1 MKYMGIDHHKQ
12 YSHMTIVDKEGK
24 ELRSGNVRNT
34 YHDIEAF
41 LDGRGEE
48 IKAVIEAGR
57 SSYVMVDLMKE
68 FGVDIRI
75 AHPAQVKA
83 IAKAKIKTDKRDSR
97 ILAHLLRMDFIPEVY
112 ARSEENRISQRVL
125 RHRAF
130 FVGTRTRVKNKIRVL
145 LAQQRLELQEE
156 VSRVKNIFSQK
167 GLLFLMEVDLPSPD
181 KDLLESLVKM
191 YRDIEERIKESD
203 GLVRDLYRQLQEA
216 QLISTVPGFG
226 EFLSV
231 LVATEI
237 ADIGRF
243 ESVKK
248 LHSYAGVIPS
258 TYSSGERTYH
268 GKIIKA
274 GNTWLRWAAVEAVY
288 PACKKDFD
296 IWSFYSKRARRKGA
310 NMAKVA
316 TARRLITIIYRVL
329 KDGRRYIAY
338 KR

>member
-1 MKYMGIDHHKQ
+1 M
-12 YSHMTIVDKEGK
+12 
-24 ELRSGNVRNT
+24 
-34 YHDIEAF
+34 
-41 LDGRGEE
+41 
-48 IKAVIEAGR
+48 
-57 SSYVMVDLMKE
+57 
-68 FGVDIRI
+68 
-75 AHPAQVKA
+75 
-83 IAKAKIKTDKRDSR
+83 
-97 ILAHLLRMDFIPEVY
+97 
-112 ARSEENRISQRVL
+112 
-125 RHRAF
+125 
-130 FVGTRTRVKNKIRVL
+130 
-145 LAQQRLELQEE
+145 
-156 VSRVKNIFSQK
+156 KNIFSQK

-203 GLVRDLYRQLQEA
+203 GLVRDLYRELQEA

-243 ESVKK
+243 ESVEK
-248 LHSYAGVIPS
+248 LHSYAEVIPS

-296 IWSFYSKRARRKGA
+296 IWSFYSKHARRKGA

-329 KDGRRYIAY
+329 KDGRRYIAC

>member
-1 MKYMGIDHHKQ
+1 M
-12 YSHMTIVDKEGK
+12 
-24 ELRSGNVRNT
+24 RNT
-34 YHDIEAF
+34 CHDIEAF

-68 FGVDIRI
+68 FGIDIRI

-83 IAKAKIKTDKRDSR
+83 IAKAKIKTDKRDPR

-112 ARSEENRISQRVL
+112 ARSEENRISQRIL

-156 VSRVKNIFSQK
+156 VSRMKNIFSQK

-203 GLVRDLYRQLQEA
+203 GLVRDLYRELQEA

-243 ESVKK
+243 ESVEK
-248 LHSYAGVIPS
+248 LHSYAEVIPS

-296 IWSFYSKRARRKGA
+296 IWSFYSKHARRKGA

-329 KDGRRYIAY
+329 KDGRRYIAC